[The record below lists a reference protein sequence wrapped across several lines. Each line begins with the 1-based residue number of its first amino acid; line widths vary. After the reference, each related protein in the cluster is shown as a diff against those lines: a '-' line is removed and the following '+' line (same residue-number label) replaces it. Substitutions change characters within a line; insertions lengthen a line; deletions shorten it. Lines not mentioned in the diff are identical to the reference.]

1 MSSTRQQLLQRF
13 RASATERLQR
23 ISLLLLDPSVW
34 TPGGP
39 AVEEVER
46 ELHTIKGEA
55 RLLGLVE
62 LSTIIHQAEE
72 LIQGSDEPGAW
83 EPARTSL
90 QRALERIVASV
101 QNPGASQGQSAAPV
115 PAQSQAQT
123 QAPPREEAPAAAA
136 PAMPSAQALSPER
149 WMHVSAMRVDLLQD
163 IVAEFDASFRSLD
176 TRLRQESASG
186 GGQTGRLILED
197 MDRCRGQLDNFI
209 SAVWA
214 LRLVPVEPTLREM
227 AAHAH
232 ELAQGLGKQLRV
244 SLHGGGTQ
252 IERNVLDAL
261 WEPLLHILRNAVDH
275 GLEPP
280 SQRAPKSPAA
290 HLTISA
296 ESVGSS
302 ALITVEDDGRGIDP
316 AAVRA
321 TAIDRGLIEPSLP
334 LTDRQLFEL
343 LFMHGFSTQAVVNDI
358 SGRGIGLDVVR
369 RSIDA
374 VGGTVALESEHGRG
388 TKVTLTVPVRLSKER
403 ALVFRYGDTLFA
415 LPAHHVMEI
424 LRLQAADVRPVPGG
438 RALWSRYGIL
448 PLRSMYESLGF
459 EDSTEE
465 DLGLVLRAGGA
476 YWGFALAE
484 IIGEFELIRQPCD
497 ALAAAIAQ
505 IHGCALLPDG
515 RMVLFVATDDLII
528 RSMPGRHMAPST
540 RRRSPL
546 RKRNVLVVDDSA
558 VIRSFATQLLEGSG
572 FSVTAAADG
581 QQALKQ
587 LASQLPDVVLTDIDM
602 PEMDGLELLSRVRT
616 QWPQLPVVLFTY
628 HASGEQQRRALA
640 LGASA
645 YVVKSDFSEST
656 LLETIQRF
664 AGVGE

>member
-13 RASATERLQR
+13 RSSATERLQR
-23 ISLLLLDPSVW
+23 IAFLLLDAAAW
-34 TPGGP
+34 TPGSP
-39 AVEEVER
+39 SVEEMER

-62 LSTIIHQAEE
+62 LSTLIHEAEELLQAEE
-72 LIQGSDEPGAW
+72 REQA
-83 EPARTSL
+83 PAGWGPEGWGRVRLSL
-90 QRALERIVASV
+90 QRAIEQMLA
-101 QNPGASQGQSAAPV
+101 ALQG
-115 PAQSQAQT
+115 PAQARAAAQAQV
-123 QAPPREEAPAAAA
+123 AAREDAPALAA
-136 PAMPSAQALSPER
+136 PAGPSGQALSPER

-176 TRLRQESASG
+176 SRLRLSQASLG
-186 GGQTGRLILED
+186 GAQPARIILED

-244 SLHGGGTQ
+244 SLHGGATQ

-275 GLEPP
+275 GIEPP
-280 SQRAPKSPAA
+280 AERQLKSPTAQ
-290 HLTISA
+290 LTISA
-296 ESVGSS
+296 ESIGST
-302 ALITVEDDGRGIDP
+302 ALITVQDDGRGIDP
-316 AAVRA
+316 DTVRIAA
-321 TAIDRGLIEPSLP
+321 IERGLIDPAQP
-334 LTDRQLFEL
+334 LTHRQLFEL
-343 LFMHGFSTQAVVNDI
+343 LFMHGFSTQSVVNDI

-374 VGGTVALESEHGRG
+374 IGGTVTLESELGRG
-388 TKVTLTVPVRLSKER
+388 TKVSLCVPVRLSKER
-403 ALVFRYGDTLFA
+403 ALVFGYGDTLFA

-424 LRLQAADVRPVPGG
+424 LRLQSSDVRPVPGG

-459 EDSTEE
+459 EESTNEE
-465 DLGLVLRAGGA
+465 LGLVLRSGGS

-484 IIGEFELIRQPCD
+484 ILGEFELIRQPCD
-497 ALAAAIAQ
+497 ALVAAIAQ
-505 IHGCALLPDG
+505 VHGCALLPDG
-515 RMVLFVATDDLII
+515 RMVLFVATDDLL
-528 RSMPGRHMAPST
+528 RSLPGRAAPPPA

-546 RKRNVLVVDDSA
+546 RKRHVLVVDDSA

-572 FSVTAAADG
+572 FAVTAAPDG
-581 QQALKQ
+581 QQALQQ
-587 LASQLPDVVLTDIDM
+587 LGSQLPDVVLTDIDM

-616 QWPQLPVVLFTY
+616 QWPQLPVILFTY
-628 HASGEQQRRALA
+628 HSSPEQQRRALA

-656 LLETIQRF
+656 LLETVQRF
-664 AGVGE
+664 AGGGE

>member
-1 MSSTRQQLLQRF
+1 MSSARQQLLQRF
-13 RASATERLQR
+13 RSSATERLQR
-23 ISLLLLDPSVW
+23 IAYLLLDAGAW
-34 TPGGP
+34 TRLSS
-39 AVEEVER
+39 AVEEMER

-55 RLLGLVE
+55 RLLGLTE
-62 LSTIIHQAEE
+62 LSTLIHQCEE
-72 LIQGSDEPGAW
+72 LLQHSEGSEGW
-83 EPARTSL
+83 EQVRLSL
-90 QRALERIVASV
+90 QRAIERILAEIQSSAH
-101 QNPGASQGQSAAPV
+101 GAAQV
-115 PAQSQAQT
+115 PAPAPAHGPLPED
-123 QAPPREEAPAAAA
+123 APPASSP
-136 PAMPSAQALSPER
+136 PGPSGQALSPER

-176 TRLRQESASG
+176 SRLRLASQSAAG
-186 GGQTGRLILED
+186 AAQPARLILED

-244 SLHGGGTQ
+244 SLHGGATQ

-280 SQRAPKSPAA
+280 AERLPKSAVA
-290 HLTISA
+290 QLTISA
-296 ESVGSS
+296 EAVGST
-302 ALITVEDDGRGIDP
+302 ALITVQDDGRGIDP
-316 AAVRA
+316 VTVRSAAVE
-321 TAIDRGLIEPSLP
+321 RGLIEPAQE

-343 LFMHGFSTQAVVNDI
+343 LFLHGFSTQSVVNDL

-369 RSIDA
+369 RSMDA
-374 VGGTVALESEHGRG
+374 IGGTVALESELGRG
-388 TKVTLTVPVRLSKER
+388 TRVSLSVPVRLSKER
-403 ALVFRYGDTLFA
+403 ALVFGYGDTLFA

-424 LRLQAADVRPVPGG
+424 VRLQSADVRPVPGG
-438 RALWSRYGIL
+438 RALWSRFGIL

-459 EDSTEE
+459 TDGTDEN
-465 DLGLVLRAGGA
+465 LGLVLRSGGS

-484 IIGEFELIRQPCD
+484 ILGEFELIRQPCD
-497 ALAAAIAQ
+497 ALVAAIAKV
-505 IHGCALLPDG
+505 HGCALLPDG
-515 RMVLFVATDDLII
+515 RMVLFVATDDLI
-528 RSMPGRHMAPST
+528 RALPARAQGSAAPMPS

-546 RKRNVLVVDDSA
+546 RRRHVLVVDDSA

-572 FSVTAAADG
+572 FAVTAAADG
-581 QQALKQ
+581 QQALRQ
-587 LASQLPDVVLTDIDM
+587 LGSQLPDVVLTDIDM
-602 PEMDGLELLSRVRT
+602 PEMDGLELLSRVRA
-616 QWPQLPVVLFTY
+616 QWPQLPVILFTY
-628 HASGEQQRRALA
+628 HSAPEQQRRALA

-656 LLETIQRF
+656 LLETVQRF
-664 AGVGE
+664 AGAGE